1 MCESGNLLNVFI
13 WLIHRNSIEFKFE
26 IIHSISHIQLKIIV
40 PLTFSVVF
48 PNNNSSHKT
57 WNPFSFVMINL
68 NCESLFF
75 FIVFNNAEASVC
87 KPNLLKIMSIEF
99 FLYGGFF
106 FQDCFPYALLFSF
119 LGLKKKDSELRR
131 GRVLYTPFNVSFTN
145 SKEALTQIY
154 CNFTFF
160 KTSVL
165 IWTHSFA
172 KKKWRKYGLLK
183 V

>member
-13 WLIHRNSIEFKFE
+13 WLIHRNSIESKFE

-106 FQDCFPYALLFSF
+106 FKIASHMLCFSHSWDW
-119 LGLKKKDSELRR
+119 KKKRLRVGSR
-131 GRVLYTPFNVSFTN
+131 EGVV
-145 SKEALTQIY
+145 
-154 CNFTFF
+154 
-160 KTSVL
+160 
-165 IWTHSFA
+165 HST
-172 KKKWRKYGLLK
+172 
-183 V
+183 